1 MSKESLNNSRT
12 GVTEHDDPN
21 KHKPAFA
28 QKALR
33 QFARYWAMVAYLTI
47 LFSLFVLHESI
58 VLAKHGLDY
67 SYHGF
72 AILNALMLAKVMLV
86 AEDLKFGDSLI
97 GKPLI
102 YGVVYKSLLFSILF
116 ILFKIVE
123 EVVVGTLRGQSVA
136 QSIPVF
142 GSGNLNGIL
151 SVGTI
156 VWFSLIPFFAF
167 MELRRAIGAKELSAL
182 LFTRH
187 GPSQKA

>member
-1 MSKESLNNSRT
+1 MSKESLNNSQT
-12 GVTEHDDPN
+12 GVAEQDDPN
-21 KHKPAFA
+21 QRKPAFA

-33 QFARYWAMVAYLTI
+33 ELARYWAMVAYLTI

-86 AEDLKFGDSLI
+86 AENLKFGDRFRD
-97 GKPLI
+97 KPLV
-102 YGVVYKSLLFSILF
+102 YGIVYKSLLFSILF
-116 ILFKIVE
+116 ILFEIVE
-123 EVVVGTLRGQSVA
+123 EVILGTLRGQSIA
-136 QSIPVF
+136 QSMPVF

-151 SVGTI
+151 SVGMI

-167 MELRRAIGAKELSAL
+167 MELRRVIGAKELSAL